1 MVVVRTSDTTVVA
14 ACDAL
19 AQGRAWRA
27 SRALAPV
34 MNDPVRRT
42 PDVVL
47 LAATAAAEW
56 RGWDEVDSLLTGQP
70 WIDTLQ
76 TGRARVLLA
85 RSALEQGDD
94 SLARVNAEAA
104 VSRAADPRERG
115 RRMVILARALDRLGG
130 AARDSARAS
139 YVRASRGLPEISD
152 WLILRAAAITPDP
165 DRRRP
170 LYAMLRLPAAVARA
184 GRVEAQALEAV
195 DGDLRAAARQYHEL
209 GATAQSLRL
218 RAIAA
223 RSGAQRAAVRRELV
237 AIVAASPGSPFA
249 SEAIAVLDER
259 FGTLPGADNLVIGRS
274 LAVTG
279 PFPRA
284 AALLKHAIATR
295 RANGADRLQYAIVL
309 RRMNHHRAAIAQLTR
324 ITTPHSMAAAAAL
337 LRARS
342 LLELNRDRAAKT
354 LLRTIPKRFAHDTA
368 AAAGALYLLADLATD
383 EKRDLAARDAMR
395 DVAKR
400 YPTSALAPAAT
411 FRAALI
417 AFVHG
422 RSVVAANELDTLA
435 VRYEK
440 SGDAIAALYWSGRAW
455 ERQGDSARAVVRWN
469 QVLARDPLSWYAAQ
483 AARRLGEAPWAPPPA
498 ADVFPN
504 VPAVDSIFRR
514 TDQLMRLGMD
524 TEARLEF
531 DEAVRNG
538 GAGSIE
544 RLLAT
549 AAALRDRGLTTRAIQ
564 LGWKAIARGERDAR
578 AYRLVYPIV
587 LGDAIIAESRL
598 RRVDPALVSAIIRQ
612 ESNFNPTATSGPGAR
627 GLMQVMPAIG
637 AAIAHG
643 LRYPYW
649 NPDLLFEPD
658 VNVELG
664 IAHLRAMLSGR
675 DPARAL
681 AAYNAGDGRVARWS
695 RKPGA
700 ADPEVF
706 IERIPFAETRDYVR
720 VVLRNRDLYR
730 ALYFT
735 NVER

>member
-27 SRALAPV
+27 SRALDPV
-34 MNDPVRRT
+34 MSDPARRT

-56 RGWDEVDSLLTGQP
+56 RGWVEVDSLLTGQP

-85 RSALEQGDD
+85 RSALEQGED
-94 SLARVNAEAA
+94 SLARVNAEASVA
-104 VSRAADPRERG
+104 GAGDARERG
-115 RRMVILARALDRLGG
+115 RRMVILARALDRIG
-130 AARDSARAS
+130 ARDSARAS

-152 WLILRAAAITPDP
+152 WLILRAAALTPDA

-170 LYAMLRLPAAVARA
+170 LYEMLRLPAAVGR
-184 GRVEAQALEAV
+184 GPRVEAQALEAV
-195 DGDLRAAARQYHEL
+195 DGNLSSAARHYREL
-209 GATAQSLRL
+209 GATAQALRL

-223 RSGAQRAAVRRELV
+223 RTGAERNAVRRELV

-249 SEAIAVLDER
+249 TEAIAVLDER
-259 FGTLPGADNLVIGRS
+259 YGSLPAADNLVIGRS
-274 LAVTG
+274 LAISG

-284 AALLKHAIATR
+284 AALLKRTVVSR
-295 RANGADRLQYAIVL
+295 RASSADRLRYATVL
-309 RRMNHHRAAIAQLTR
+309 RRINHHRAAIVELAK
-324 ITTPHSMAAAAAL
+324 ITAPRAMAADAAL

-342 LLELNRDRAAKT
+342 LLELDRDRAAKA
-354 LLRTIPKRFAHDTA
+354 LLRAIPKRFPHDTA

-400 YPTSALAPAAT
+400 YPTSSLAPAAT

-417 AFVHG
+417 ALVHG
-422 RSVVAANELDTLA
+422 RSAVAGNELDTLI
-435 VRYEK
+435 VRYDR
-440 SGDAIAALYWSGRAW
+440 STDALAAMYWSGRAW
-455 ERQGDSARAVVRWN
+455 ERHGDTARAVVRWN
-469 QVLARDPLSWYAAQ
+469 QVLARDPLSYYSAQ
-483 AARRLGEAPWAPPPA
+483 AARRLGEEPWAPPA
-498 ADVFPN
+498 AAEVFPV
-504 VPAVDSIFRR
+504 VPEVDSIFHR

-531 DEAVRNG
+531 DEALR
-538 GAGSIE
+538 GATVSTD

-549 AAALRDRGLTTRAIQ
+549 AAAFRDRGLTTRAIN

-578 AYRLVYPIV
+578 AYRLVYPLV
-587 LGDAIIAESRL
+587 LGDAIITESRL

-612 ESNFNPTATSGPGAR
+612 ESSFNPTATSGPGAR

-637 AAIAHG
+637 KAIARG

-649 NPDLLFEPD
+649 NPDLLYEPD

-675 DPARAL
+675 DPIRAL

-700 ADPEVF
+700 ADPEMF
-706 IERIPFAETRDYVR
+706 IERIPFVETRDYVR

-735 NVER
+735 NAER